1 MVKKSVLAGVATAAL
16 MLGPAFALAQDS
28 QDSAVKKG
36 SLEAAG
42 SGSAAS
48 VAQAVDTSDGDFEG
62 ALIALPFV
70 AGGGAAAAIL
80 LSDGGGGGGSSSTTT
95 ATQTAD

>member
-1 MVKKSVLAGVATAAL
+1 MSNKSVLAGVATAAL
-16 MLGPAFALAQDS
+16 LLGPAFALAQDTT
-28 QDSAVKKG
+28 VKKG

-42 SGSAAS
+42 SGSTAT
-48 VAQAVDTSDGDFEG
+48 VQQAQDTSDGEFEG

-70 AGGGAAAAIL
+70 AGAGAAAAVL
-80 LSDGGGGGGSSSTTT
+80 LSGDGSNSSSTTT

>member
-1 MVKKSVLAGVATAAL
+1 MVNRILMAGLATASLAL
-16 MLGPAFALAQDS
+16 GSVASLAQD
-28 QDSAVKKG
+28 ATVKQG

-42 SGSAAS
+42 SGSAAT
-48 VAQAVDTSDGDFEG
+48 VQQAQESSEGEFEG
-62 ALIALPFV
+62 ALYALPFV

-80 LSDGGGGGGSSSTTT
+80 LGDGGDGSSGSSTATST

>member
-1 MVKKSVLAGVATAAL
+1 MASKSVLAGLAAAVL
-16 MLGPAFALAQDS
+16 MLGPAFALAQDATVRTS
-28 QDSAVKKG
+28 

-42 SGSAAS
+42 SGSSAAT
-48 VAQAVDTSDGDFEG
+48 VQQAQDTSDGEFEG
-62 ALIALPFV
+62 ALFALPFV

-80 LSDGGGGGGSSSTTT
+80 LGDGSGGGGSTSTTT

>member
-1 MVKKSVLAGVATAAL
+1 MVNKSVLAGVATAAL
-16 MLGPAFALAQDS
+16 MLSSAFALAQDTT
-28 QDSAVKKG
+28 VKKG

-42 SGSAAS
+42 SGSAAT
-48 VAQAVDTSDGDFEG
+48 VQQAQDTSDGDFEG

-80 LSDGGGGGGSSSTTT
+80 LGDGGGSSSTTT